1 MTTHQRLLP
10 FAEIPESFK
19 GLKDDGI
26 YYVDK
31 TGFIPYLIS
40 QRRRICVFTRPRR
53 FGKTLMLR
61 MLQTFFEYALDDEG
75 NPIDNRHYFEGLEVM
90 SAGDDVL
97 KHMGQ
102 YPVISLSFK
111 DVWGGTYE
119 KVVEQM
125 RGAVCNACIPLEAM
139 IKKSGALCPNQL
151 GKFQSYLDRTATEAE
166 LRQFLSVMMEWLNKV
181 TKRQT
186 VVLLDEYDVPLQKAV
201 IHDMKNPDSPIFDDV
216 VTLIGC
222 FISAGFKSNDNL
234 AFGIISGCMRVAK
247 ESVFTGMNNPGVI
260 TVTSIIPD
268 EYWGFTQK
276 EVEKML
282 DYYNLSS
289 EMEGLKHWYDGY
301 YYSNREVYNPWSLLN
316 AIRGLVNGEG
326 QSAIQSYWARTSSND
341 IIDNVITNDPDQRN
355 TLARIMDG
363 DPIWAP
369 LYCDLSYRDL
379 NVKSDAIWSFLLYT
393 GYLKS
398 IEIRQTNLYNLEAL
412 MTIPNIE
419 IRSVMNQ
426 AMQHWWK
433 DIKIP
438 SFDAHRFINSL
449 LTQNIKVAE
458 RELRVLLNES
468 TSVFDY
474 NEAFYHGMLVGLL
487 KTGAIV
493 RSTNTAK
500 AGPISSPSSAMRRL
514 SSKSN
519 ASRLRLSTKPKRAI
533 AMSTK
538 SIWSTCFA
546 NRRSK
551 RLRDKSNRANT
562 SGRCHFT
569 NHWLAMPLL
578 MPFASAKSGARWSK
592 SRIRSVH
599 HALLRHLVDG
609 APERRL

>member
-61 MLQTFFEYALDDEG
+61 TLQTFFEYALDDEG

-216 VTLIGC
+216 VTLVGC
-222 FISAGFKSNDNL
+222 FISAGFKSNDSL

-363 DPIWAP
+363 DPE
-369 LYCDLSYRDL
+369 
-379 NVKSDAIWSFLLYT
+379 F
-393 GYLKS
+393 S
-398 IEIRQTNLYNLEAL
+398 IIYGVFEIDRNP
-412 MTIPNIE
+412 PNE
-419 IRSVMNQ
+419 
-426 AMQHWWK
+426 
-433 DIKIP
+433 
-438 SFDAHRFINSL
+438 FI
-449 LTQNIKVAE
+449 
-458 RELRVLLNES
+458 
-468 TSVFDY
+468 
-474 NEAFYHGMLVGLL
+474 
-487 KTGAIV
+487 
-493 RSTNTAK
+493 
-500 AGPISSPSSAMRRL
+500 
-514 SSKSN
+514 
-519 ASRLRLSTKPKRAI
+519 
-533 AMSTK
+533 
-538 SIWSTCFA
+538 
-546 NRRSK
+546 
-551 RLRDKSNRANT
+551 
-562 SGRCHFT
+562 
-569 NHWLAMPLL
+569 
-578 MPFASAKSGARWSK
+578 
-592 SRIRSVH
+592 
-599 HALLRHLVDG
+599 
-609 APERRL
+609 